1 MRFRKGLSKTCAP
14 GSKGAVTLE
23 AAIVLP
29 LLLCAF
35 FSVIFLIRT
44 VYTYA
49 LIQHAL
55 SETAQEIASS
65 GYIYHI
71 SGIRDLHDTMRETV
85 IERSELL
92 ADQARSVIDACGY
105 LLGAEDSLFSDGGT
119 YPADQDLREDV
130 KEKFSRIF
138 VYSSDIAADPLDE
151 IRTIAYFI
159 AGQAFDDAKTQL
171 FIPIVRQYM
180 KKYLVTD
187 GITDADERLRSL
199 NVDGGFAGL
208 DFSGSSF
215 LSDRDEDIDIIVR
228 YRIRLPLPIKFA
240 GDLEIVQRARARAW
254 LGGDT
259 KKGVLEDGD
268 PSSEYDD
275 IWSLSNFQRGLKIR
289 RIFGANLPNSFP
301 VIARYEAGRAV
312 MIKSMDLTAASYQD
326 ARTVEKTLKGYLKE
340 LKEYQGQDKPWGR
353 DNIVIRREDIKEKE
367 LILVIP
373 GNKPAESV
381 GAVLDDIVRYAD
393 SLGIRMIIE
402 KYGYKRIE
410 EDDAAGGTRGNAADE
425 ASDKA
430 TGKPD

>member
-1 MRFRKGLSKTCAP
+1 MT
-14 GSKGAVTLE
+14 VE

-29 LLLCAF
+29 VLLCAF
-35 FSVIFLIRT
+35 FSAVFLIRA
-44 VYTYA
+44 VYTYG

-55 SETAQEIASS
+55 TETAREMASS

-71 SGIRDLHDTMRETV
+71 SGIRDLHDTVRDTINDRTDVLQAQAESLLEAYNGLFGTDQAASADLPDV
-85 IERSELL
+85 IETI
-92 ADQARSVIDACGY
+92 VG
-105 LLGAEDSLFSDGGT
+105 
-119 YPADQDLREDV
+119 
-130 KEKFSRIF
+130 F
-138 VYSSDIAADPLDE
+138 V
-151 IRTIAYFI
+151 
-159 AGQAFDDAKTQL
+159 AGRAFDEAKTQL
-171 FIPIVRQYM
+171 FIPVVRQCM
-180 KKYLVTD
+180 KKHLVTD
-187 GITDADERLRSL
+187 EITDADERLRSL
-199 NVDGGFAGL
+199 NVAGGLAGL
-208 DFSGSSF
+208 DFSRSSF
-215 LSDRDEDIDIIVR
+215 LSDSNEDIDIIVR
-228 YRIRLPLPIKFA
+228 YRISLPLPVKFA

-259 KKGVLEDGD
+259 KKGVLAENDD
-268 PSSEYDD
+268 PSSEYED
-275 IWSLSNFQRGLKIR
+275 IWSLGNFQRGLKIR
-289 RIFGANLPNSFP
+289 RIFGANLPNNFP

-326 ARTVEKTLKGYLKE
+326 ARTVEKTLKGYLEE
-340 LKEYQGQDKPWGR
+340 LNGFQGLEKPWGR
-353 DNIVIRREDIKEKE
+353 DRIVIRREDIKEKE